1 MADDQEKEKKT
12 KKKTAPVEG
21 QPAQKISRKKL
32 KATLAEANPEE
43 VTADQSEVV
52 VNLTAEDQPADQ
64 VEKNGS
70 KVAKPAKERKRR
82 SREETAPG
90 NEDEELSVPEIPSI
104 LPILP
109 LKDTVVY
116 PMTVFPLA
124 VGQERSLRLIDE
136 LMQGNAP
143 RLVGLVAQKNMEV
156 EVAGPGDSYMVG
168 TAAAVH
174 KLLKVPDGTVRLAVQ
189 GLEKIRIVEYIET
202 EPYLMARIEVL
213 KDNEEKGVEVEA
225 LMRNSIS
232 LFQRLVA
239 LVPQLPDELLITAIN
254 VEQPRQLAYLIAT
267 SVRMDLEQRQELLE
281 VPDVRVKLERLNTFL
296 TKELEVLELGR
307 KIQTQV
313 QDELGKTQRE
323 YFLREQI
330 KAIQK
335 ELGEEDPQM
344 AEVTQ
349 LRELLQKSKMPP
361 EARREAER
369 ELDRLSK
376 LPPVAAEYGVIKTYL
391 DWLTTLPWDKSTEA
405 PLDIGIAKKVLDED
419 HYDLEKIKER
429 LLEYL
434 SVRKLRNERLKPASA
449 GSNGE
454 VGEGETLLAQDEV
467 AHLNDVPMTYEDV
480 HNFSGPR
487 EPILC
492 FVGPPGVGKTSLG
505 QSIARA
511 LGRKFTRMSLGG
523 MRDEAE
529 IRGHRRTYIG
539 AMPGRIIQAIRRAES
554 NDPVFMLDEVDKI
567 GMDYRGDPSSA
578 LLEVL
583 DPEQNRDFRDHYL
596 DVPFDLSK
604 VMFIATANL
613 LDPIPPP
620 LRDRMEI
627 LQLAGYTEE
636 EKVHIAFQHLIPKQ
650 LRAHALTADDV
661 ELDESAVRRIIRDY
675 TREAGVRNLEREV
688 AKVLRK
694 VARGVAEGKTE
705 KVIVTADKI
714 VEYLGKQR
722 FFADIAERT
731 QQPGVATGLAWTEV
745 GGDILFI
752 EATQMPGGKQLI
764 VTGQLGDVMKESA
777 QAALSYVRS
786 KAKELHINPD
796 FFEKNDIHIHIPAGA
811 TPKDGPSAGI
821 TMTTAIAS
829 LLTGRP
835 VHGDLAMTGEVTL
848 RGKVLPIG
856 GVKEKVLAARRA
868 GIKRVILPALNERDL
883 DDLPAELR
891 QELDFVLVDNIDQ
904 VLATALEKPGQP
916 HSGTIASTNGLHE
929 PNGVTKPKSRKK
941 AKATKVD

>member
-70 KVAKPAKERKRR
+70 KVAKQAKERKRR

-454 VGEGETLLAQDEV
+454 VGEGETLLAQEEV
-467 AHLNDVPMTYEDV
+467 THLNDVPMTYEDV

-613 LDPIPPP
+613 LDPIPAP

-705 KVIVTADKI
+705 KVTVTADKI

-941 AKATKVD
+941 AKAAKVD